1 MATWMKLAGALSDII
16 WKRPHFCMNRRF
28 IKGAGGGQGA
38 AQWLTSAVCA
48 CEPETG
54 GVYVYTFP
62 HAGQDSSSP
71 IHESFNMSLL
81 TIICCNNSHY
91 GERAQVLDTVKQCRP
106 FRDPTGIC
114 VIPHSSSYW
123 DQVWAVSSCCW
134 PLWKVTVGCRYAA
147 RYLNLANEP
156 VLLVWIRSLGLNNE
170 SENREQQVCTNVKT
184 CVDLLWR

>member
-1 MATWMKLAGALSDII
+1 MDEVGRSFEWHHLEAAPLLYEQEVYKRSWRRTRSSTVIDIRSVCV
-16 WKRPHFCMNRRF
+16 WTRNRGSLCLYLPPCWARF
-28 IKGAGGGQGA
+28 F
-38 AQWLTSAVCA
+38 LTHTRV
-48 CEPETG
+48 
-54 GVYVYTFP
+54 F
-62 HAGQDSSSP
+62 Q
-71 IHESFNMSLL
+71 HESSDMF
-81 TIICCNNSHY
+81 CNNSHY

-114 VIPHSSSYW
+114 VILHSSSYW

-156 VLLVWIRSLGLNNE
+156 VLLVWIRSLGLNND